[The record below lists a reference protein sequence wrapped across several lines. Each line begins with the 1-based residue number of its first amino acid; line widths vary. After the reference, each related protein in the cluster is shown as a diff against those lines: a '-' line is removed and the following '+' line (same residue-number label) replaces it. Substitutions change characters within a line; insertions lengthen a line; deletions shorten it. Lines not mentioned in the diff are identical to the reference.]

1 MNKKQITALA
11 TCVATVAIAV
21 VGGTLA
27 YFTDTD
33 EATNTF
39 TLGNVTIALHEG
51 AYENV
56 QKNGAPINGD
66 GEVDVSKAN
75 PNDHSKD
82 DNFGYDY
89 LDEVKDASYK
99 GWLSEQ
105 TLMPGAQSFNRMQK
119 RVFVE
124 NTGSY
129 DAYVRVIVGIPTEL
143 DNAKGVSS
151 NNILHMNQVTGEVN
165 NNLGHWVEITNVTPD
180 FSQDGYNYYIINYT
194 EKLESGDCTDAEA
207 ISYFWLDGKVDND
220 GTNYYYM
227 NGDEK
232 VVLES
237 LANGK
242 IEIPVYAEAIQAD
255 GFDTYTAAWAA
266 YGDPAIKK

>member
-1 MNKKQITALA
+1 MNKKKIVALA
-11 TCVATVAIAV
+11 TCVATAAVAV

-39 TLGNVTIALHEG
+39 TLGNVTIDLHEG
-51 AYENV
+51 AYDKV
-56 QKNGAPINGD
+56 QKNGAPITDD

-75 PNDHSKD
+75 PQANGKD
-82 DNFGYDY
+82 NNFGYDY
-89 LDEVKDASYK
+89 LDDSYQEWLKD
-99 GWLSEQ
+99 Q
-105 TLMPGAQSFNRMQK
+105 ILMPGAQGFNRIQK

-129 DAYVRVIVGIPTEL
+129 DAYVRVIVGVPTEL
-143 DNAKGVSS
+143 DNEDASK
-151 NNILHMNQVTGEVN
+151 NILHFNQVTGDVN
-165 NNLGHWVEITNVTPD
+165 NKLGNWIEGGELAFT
-180 FSQDGYNYYIINYT
+180 QDYYNYYIYYYNT
-194 EKLESGDCTDAEA
+194 KLPAGEATNAEA
-207 ISYFWLDGKVDND
+207 LSYFWLDGKVDHDDD
-220 GTNYYYM
+220 GYFYM
-227 NGDEK
+227 NGDDK

-237 LANGK
+237 LEDGT